1 MFWMTGH
8 IVGSKQE
15 DTGFLRNPKFQRSSF
30 FREIAGIFVYVYAE

>member
-1 MFWMTGH
+1 MTGT

-30 FREIAGIFVYVYAE
+30 FYVREIAGIFVYVYAE